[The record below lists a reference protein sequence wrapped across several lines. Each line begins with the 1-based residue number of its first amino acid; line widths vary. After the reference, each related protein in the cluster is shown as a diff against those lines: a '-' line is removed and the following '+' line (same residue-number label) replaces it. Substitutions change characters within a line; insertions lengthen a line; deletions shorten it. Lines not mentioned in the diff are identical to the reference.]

1 VIPPYEEK
9 DVNYYRGLMAGVAL
23 AFAVSFA
30 VPVDAQ
36 WGGGQGERPSA
47 EQMEKR
53 RQEERAKL
61 YATLKLDEAQTKLV
75 DALLTAADTQRQGL
89 MEEMRASFGDRETMR
104 EIREDM
110 QDLQKD
116 LDEKITKVLTEEQ
129 GKLYAAYRREQA
141 QNRGRWRRR
150 ANDDGDDDGEEH
162 DDDGEEHDHDGEE
175 HDHDGEEHDHD
186 GEEHDDD
193 GVE

>member
-1 VIPPYEEK
+1 MIPPYGEK
-9 DVNYYRGLMAGVAL
+9 DVNYYKGLLAAVAL
-23 AFAVSFA
+23 AFVVSFA

-47 EQMEKR
+47 EEMEKR

-61 YATLKLDEAQTKLV
+61 YATLELDETQTKLV
-75 DALLTAADTQRQGL
+75 DSLLTAADTLRQSL

-110 QDLQKD
+110 QGLQKD
-116 LDEKITKVLTEEQ
+116 LDEKINKVLTEDQ
-129 GKLYAAYRREQA
+129 RKLYAAYRQEQA

-150 ANDDGDDDGEEH
+150 GYGNDDGDEHGGDGDENDGEQ
-162 DDDGEEHDHDGEE
+162 
-175 HDHDGEEHDHD
+175 
-186 GEEHDDD
+186 
-193 GVE
+193 

>member
-1 VIPPYEEK
+1 MIPPYGEK
-9 DVNYYRGLMAGVAL
+9 DVNYYKGLLAAVAL
-23 AFAVSFA
+23 AFVVSFA

-47 EQMEKR
+47 EEMEKR

-61 YATLKLDEAQTKLV
+61 YATLELDETQTKLV
-75 DALLTAADTQRQGL
+75 DSLLTAADTLRQSL

-110 QDLQKD
+110 QGLQKD
-116 LDEKITKVLTEEQ
+116 LDEKINKVLTEDQ
-129 GKLYAAYRREQA
+129 RKLYAAYRQEQA

-150 ANDDGDDDGEEH
+150 GYGDEHGGDGDENDGEQ
-162 DDDGEEHDHDGEE
+162 
-175 HDHDGEEHDHD
+175 
-186 GEEHDDD
+186 
-193 GVE
+193 

>member
-1 VIPPYEEK
+1 LAVIPPYGEK
-9 DVNYYRGLMAGVAL
+9 DVNYYKGLLAAVAL
-23 AFAVSFA
+23 AFVVSFA

-47 EQMEKR
+47 EEMEKR

-61 YATLKLDEAQTKLV
+61 YATLELDETQTKLV
-75 DALLTAADTQRQGL
+75 DSLLTAADTLRQSL

-110 QDLQKD
+110 QGLQKD
-116 LDEKITKVLTEEQ
+116 LDEKINKVLTEDQ
-129 GKLYAAYRREQA
+129 RKLYAAYRQEQV

-150 ANDDGDDDGEEH
+150 GYGNDDGDEHGGDGDENN
-162 DDDGEEHDHDGEE
+162 GEQ
-175 HDHDGEEHDHD
+175 
-186 GEEHDDD
+186 
-193 GVE
+193 

>member
-1 VIPPYEEK
+1 M
-9 DVNYYRGLMAGVAL
+9 NYYKGLLAAVAL
-23 AFAVSFA
+23 AFVVSFA

-47 EQMEKR
+47 EEMEKR

-61 YATLKLDEAQTKLV
+61 YATLELDETQTKLV
-75 DALLTAADTQRQGL
+75 DSLLTAADTLRQSL

-110 QDLQKD
+110 QGLQKD
-116 LDEKITKVLTEEQ
+116 LDEKINKVLTEDQ
-129 GKLYAAYRREQA
+129 RKLYAAYRQEQA

-150 ANDDGDDDGEEH
+150 GYGNDDGDEHGGDGDENDGEQ
-162 DDDGEEHDHDGEE
+162 
-175 HDHDGEEHDHD
+175 
-186 GEEHDDD
+186 
-193 GVE
+193 